1 MQNRQIVNII
11 NFIRAVEPREQV
23 DLAEPV
29 LEQIK
34 LMKKHNLRGT
44 FLLQY
49 DALIM
54 PEYSELLRGLDPEQF
69 EIGVWHEIVQPMA
82 EKAGLMWRGRFPWDW
97 HAHCGF
103 SVGYTKE
110 EREKLIDVLFED
122 FKEIMG
128 YYPKSFGSWLFDSHT
143 IRYAHDKYGLD
154 AICNCKEQY
163 GTDGYTLW
171 GGYYGQGYYPSRR
184 NVFLPSQSEENQL
197 SVPVFRMLGCD
208 QVYQFDLGTDVNNDE
223 TWQDVISLEP
233 VYKKP
238 GGGCAEW
245 VDWYMK
251 ENFNGECLTFGYAQA
266 GQENSFSWKKMK
278 DGLEYQFPLF
288 EKLQKEGKIQ
298 VEPLGDTGRRYKE
311 TYKTTPAS
319 TITAHT
325 AYDDEKKN
333 SVWYSSKYYRIN
345 LYGDV
350 GKMRIR
356 DLHVLSDN
364 FIDPY
369 EDKICTINEA
379 FYESLPVTDGN
390 RQSGNGVLAGM
401 YLLDK
406 KGNEIG
412 NHEEMIFT
420 EKGEGVAEVRY
431 GDVTFILSEKTVK
444 IMYKEDFVLET
455 RMGKDKGHTGEILS
469 CTQKILTLSYKGVK
483 YGIKLIKGNFENKLM
498 CSENNELEFELIG

>member
-1 MQNRQIVNII
+1 MKNRQIVNII
-11 NFIRAVEPREQV
+11 NFIRGVEPREPV
-23 DLAEPV
+23 DLMEPV

-49 DALIM
+49 DALIL
-54 PEYSELLRGLDPEQF
+54 PEYSRLLKGLDKEQF

-82 EKAGLMWRGRFPWDW
+82 EKAGITWRGRFPWDW

-103 SVGYTKE
+103 PVGYTKE

-128 YYPKSFGSWLFDSHT
+128 YYPRVFGSWLFDSHT
-143 IRYAHDKYGLD
+143 IRYAYDKYGLD

-171 GGYYGQGYYPSRR
+171 GGYYGQGYYPAKT
-184 NVFLPSQSEENQL
+184 NVFLPAQTEENQL

-208 QVYQFDLGTDVNNDE
+208 PVYQFDSGTDVNSDC
-223 TWQDVISLEP
+223 TWQNVSSLEP
-233 VYKKP
+233 VYEES
-238 GGGCAEW
+238 GGCPLW

-266 GQENSFSWKKMK
+266 GQENSFSWPGMK
-278 DGLEYQFPLF
+278 EGLEYQLPLF

-311 TYKTTPAS
+311 TYRTTPAS
-319 TITAHT
+319 TISAHT
-325 AYDDEKKN
+325 AFDDENKN

-345 LYGDV
+345 LYGDG

-356 DLHVLSDN
+356 DLHVFSEKFL
-364 FIDPY
+364 DPY
-369 EDKICTINEA
+369 EDKVCTINEA

-390 RQSGNGVLAGM
+390 RQSGNVILAGM

-406 KGNEIG
+406 KRNEIG
-412 NHEEMIFT
+412 AHTEMEFA
-420 EKGEGVAEVRY
+420 EKGEGVAEIRY

-444 IMYKEDFVLET
+444 ILYKEDFFVEN
-455 RMGKDKGHTGEILS
+455 RMGKDKGHTGEKLS
-469 CTQKILTLSYKGVK
+469 CTDALLTLSYKGAEYSVK
-483 YGIKLIKGNFENKLM
+483 LLKGSFEDTLM
-498 CSENNELEFELIG
+498 CSADNEIEFELIG

>member
-1 MQNRQIVNII
+1 MKNRQIVNII
-11 NFIRAVEPREQV
+11 NFIRGVEPREEV
-23 DLAEPV
+23 DLLEPV

-34 LMKKHNLRGT
+34 LMKKHNLKGT

-49 DALIM
+49 DALIL
-54 PEYSELLRGLDPEQF
+54 PEYSSLLKKLDKEQF
-69 EIGVWHEIVQPMA
+69 EIGVWHEVVEPMT
-82 EKAGLMWRGRFPWDW
+82 EKAGIIWRGRFPWDW
-97 HAHCGF
+97 HAQCGF
-103 SVGYTKE
+103 PVGYTKE

-128 YYPKSFGSWLFDSHT
+128 YYPRVFGSWLFDSHT
-143 IRYAHDKYGLD
+143 IRYACEKYGLD

-171 GGYYGQGYYPSRR
+171 GGYYGQGYYPAKT
-184 NVFLPSQSEENQL
+184 NVFLPAQTEENQI

-208 QVYQFDLGTDVNNDE
+208 PVYQFDMGTDLYKDE
-223 TWQDVISLEP
+223 TWQDVASLEP
-233 VYKKP
+233 VYKDSGKNP
-238 GGGCAEW
+238 VW

-278 DGLEYQFPLF
+278 EGLEYQFPLF

-311 TYKTTPAS
+311 TYRTTPAS
-319 TITAHT
+319 TISAHT
-325 AYDDEKKN
+325 AFDDENKN
-333 SVWYSSKYYRIN
+333 SLWYSSKYYRIN
-345 LYGDV
+345 LYGEG

-356 DLHVLSDN
+356 DLHVFSEKFL
-364 FIDPY
+364 DPY
-369 EDKICTINEA
+369 EDKVCTINEA

-390 RQSGNGVLAGM
+390 RQSGNGILAGM

-412 NHEEMIFT
+412 AHAEMVFAK
-420 EKGEGVAEVRY
+420 KGENSAEIRY

-444 IMYKEDFVLET
+444 ITYKEDFIVEN
-455 RMGKDKGHTGEILS
+455 RMGKDKGHTGKTVS
-469 CTQKILTLSYKGVK
+469 CTDVLLTLSYKGAKYAVK
-483 YGIKLIKGNFENKLM
+483 LLKGRFENNLM
-498 CSENNELEFELIG
+498 CSEDKEIEFELIG